1 MHSPPKP
8 AKSPGSYRTW
18 QLTLIGLLLVG
29 GLLLVEVGLW
39 MLLAGGQHAGRW
51 VAGRSPLLVLGAASA
66 PPPRP
71 SEPPST

>member
-8 AKSPGSYRTW
+8 AKSPGSYRSW

-39 MLLAGGQHAGRW
+39 MLLAGGEHAGRW
-51 VAGRSPLLVLGAASA
+51 VAGGSLLIVLGAVSA
-66 PPPRP
+66 RLLRP